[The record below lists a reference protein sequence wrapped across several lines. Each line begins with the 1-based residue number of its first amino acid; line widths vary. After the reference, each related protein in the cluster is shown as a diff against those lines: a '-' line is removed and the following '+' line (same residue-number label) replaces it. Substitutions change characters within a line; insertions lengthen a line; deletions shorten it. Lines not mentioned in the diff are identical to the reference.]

1 MRHILKENVEC
12 EEKFCFNDMTSDDFK
27 KEISQLNT
35 SNASIEN
42 DIPAKILIGSKD
54 IVSPYLSNIYN
65 DCKQEN
71 KYPLSLKA
79 ADVTPIH
86 KKN

>member
-1 MRHILKENVEC
+1 
-12 EEKFCFNDMTSDDFK
+12 MTSDDFK
-27 KEISQLNT
+27 KEIRKLNT
-35 SNASIEN
+35 NKASIEN

-71 KYPLSLKA
+71 KYPQSLKA

-86 KKN
+86 KKMKKLQ